1 MKPIMFNFFNLISYK
16 LSVAVILG
24 LYVIQI
30 CGSGLSR
37 HGPDEDPPCFRAG
50 SSGPIFVLFGL
61 DTTRAKK
68 IGPSRFD
75 LILSITHGTQ
85 WL

>member
-1 MKPIMFNFFNLISYK
+1 MFNFFNLISYK

-68 IGPSRFD
+68 NLGLLGPIQFLALPTVPNGYRK
-75 LILSITHGTQ
+75 
-85 WL
+85 